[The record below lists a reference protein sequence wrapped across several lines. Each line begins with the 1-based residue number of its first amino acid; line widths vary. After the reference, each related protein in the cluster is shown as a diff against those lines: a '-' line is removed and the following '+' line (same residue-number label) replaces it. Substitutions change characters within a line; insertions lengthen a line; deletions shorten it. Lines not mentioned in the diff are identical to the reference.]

1 MKTLY
6 DKHGMIHL
14 NAGCLP
20 KDYLGADVNPSFT
33 ELTSWESVDRS
44 DLEAIIDEK
53 KSDGV
58 SITLSDSVS
67 GKYFLSDDNGKN
79 ALIDRLDKVIR
90 WATELGLYII
100 LRLGGIGALCDS
112 DCGKLNDAYKKD
124 ILRLIKYLSRKYSS
138 YGNLMTAIAVIPL
151 GAGNISESVTL
162 KVAQMEFMRDYLT
175 EASKLYRQNH
185 PYGLLLTEGRI
196 FTNEELRKI
205 DKQMRMYLFL
215 RYRHY
220 DRHY

>member
-196 FTNEELRKI
+196 FTNEELSKI
-205 DKQMRMYLFL
+205 DKQMADVSVFKV
-215 RYRHY
+215 
-220 DRHY
+220 

>member
-90 WATELGLYII
+90 CATELGLYII

-205 DKQMRMYLFL
+205 DKQMADVSVFKV
-215 RYRHY
+215 
-220 DRHY
+220 

>member
-124 ILRLIKYLSRKYSS
+124 ILRLIKYLSRKYSA

-151 GAGNISESVTL
+151 DAGSISESVTL

-205 DKQMRMYLFL
+205 DKQMADVSVFKV
-215 RYRHY
+215 
-220 DRHY
+220 

>member
-151 GAGNISESVTL
+151 GAGNISESVTP

-205 DKQMRMYLFL
+205 DKQMADVSVFKV
-215 RYRHY
+215 
-220 DRHY
+220 

>member
-6 DKHGMIHL
+6 DKPGMIHL

-151 GAGNISESVTL
+151 GAGNISETVTL

-205 DKQMRMYLFL
+205 DKQMADVSVFKV
-215 RYRHY
+215 
-220 DRHY
+220 

>member
-151 GAGNISESVTL
+151 GAGNRSESVTL

-205 DKQMRMYLFL
+205 DKQMADVSVFKV
-215 RYRHY
+215 
-220 DRHY
+220 

>member
-151 GAGNISESVTL
+151 DAGSISESVTL

-205 DKQMRMYLFL
+205 DKQMADVSVFKV
-215 RYRHY
+215 
-220 DRHY
+220 

>member
-100 LRLGGIGALCDS
+100 LRLGGIGALCGS

-151 GAGNISESVTL
+151 GAGNISESVTP

-205 DKQMRMYLFL
+205 DKQMADVSVFKV
-215 RYRHY
+215 
-220 DRHY
+220 

>member
-112 DCGKLNDAYKKD
+112 DCGKLNDAE
-124 ILRLIKYLSRKYSS
+124 RR
-138 YGNLMTAIAVIPL
+138 
-151 GAGNISESVTL
+151 SVT
-162 KVAQMEFMRDYLT
+162 F
-175 EASKLYRQNH
+175 
-185 PYGLLLTEGRI
+185 P
-196 FTNEELRKI
+196 
-205 DKQMRMYLFL
+205 
-215 RYRHY
+215 
-220 DRHY
+220 

>member
-20 KDYLGADVNPSFT
+20 KAYLGADVNPSFT

-205 DKQMRMYLFL
+205 DKQMADVSVFKV
-215 RYRHY
+215 
-220 DRHY
+220 

>member
-44 DLEAIIDEK
+44 DLEAITDEK

-79 ALIDRLDKVIR
+79 ALIDRLYKVIR

-151 GAGNISESVTL
+151 GAGSISESVTL
-162 KVAQMEFMRDYLT
+162 KVAQLEFMRDYLT

-205 DKQMRMYLFL
+205 DKQMADVSVFKV
-215 RYRHY
+215 
-220 DRHY
+220 

>member
-44 DLEAIIDEK
+44 DLEAITDEK

-58 SITLSDSVS
+58 SISLSDSVS

-205 DKQMRMYLFL
+205 DKQMADVSVFKV
-215 RYRHY
+215 
-220 DRHY
+220 

>member
-151 GAGNISESVTL
+151 GAGNISESFTL

-205 DKQMRMYLFL
+205 DKQMADVSVFKV
-215 RYRHY
+215 
-220 DRHY
+220 

>member
-175 EASKLYRQNH
+175 DASKLYRQNH

-205 DKQMRMYLFL
+205 DKQMADVSVFKV
-215 RYRHY
+215 
-220 DRHY
+220 

>member
-20 KDYLGADVNPSFT
+20 KDYLGADVNPFFT

-205 DKQMRMYLFL
+205 DKQMADVSVFKV
-215 RYRHY
+215 
-220 DRHY
+220 

>member
-100 LRLGGIGALCDS
+100 LRLGGIGAMCDS

-205 DKQMRMYLFL
+205 DKQMADVSVFKV
-215 RYRHY
+215 
-220 DRHY
+220 

>member
-151 GAGNISESVTL
+151 GAGNISESVTP

-175 EASKLYRQNH
+175 EASKLYRENH

-196 FTNEELRKI
+196 FINDELRKI
-205 DKQMRMYLFL
+205 DKQMADVSVFKV
-215 RYRHY
+215 
-220 DRHY
+220 

>member
-44 DLEAIIDEK
+44 DLEAIVIEK

-58 SITLSDSVS
+58 IITLSDSVS
-67 GKYFLSDDNGKN
+67 SEYFLSDDAGKN
-79 ALIDRLDKVIR
+79 ALIDKLDRVIR

-100 LRLGGIGALCDS
+100 LRLGGIVALCDE
-112 DCGKLNDAYKKD
+112 AYKKD
-124 ILRLIKYLSRKYSS
+124 VIRLLSYISRKYSS
-138 YGNLMTAIAVIPL
+138 YGNLMTAVAVIK
-151 GAGNISESVTL
+151 AEENNSSVSNTL
-162 KVAQMEFMRDYLT
+162 TSKQILRMRDYLT
-175 EASKLYRQNH
+175 DASRLYRQNH
-185 PYGLLLTEGRI
+185 PYGILLTEGGM

-205 DKQMRMYLFL
+205 DKQMTDVSVFK
-215 RYRHY
+215 
-220 DRHY
+220 

>member
-175 EASKLYRQNH
+175 ETSKLYRQNH

-205 DKQMRMYLFL
+205 DKQMADVSVFKV
-215 RYRHY
+215 
-220 DRHY
+220 

>member
-14 NAGCLP
+14 NAGYLP

-205 DKQMRMYLFL
+205 DKQMADVSVFKV
-215 RYRHY
+215 
-220 DRHY
+220 

>member
-14 NAGCLP
+14 HAGCLP

-205 DKQMRMYLFL
+205 DKQMADVSVFKV
-215 RYRHY
+215 
-220 DRHY
+220 

>member
-151 GAGNISESVTL
+151 GAGNISESVTP

-175 EASKLYRQNH
+175 EASKLYRQNP

-205 DKQMRMYLFL
+205 DKQMADVSVFKV
-215 RYRHY
+215 
-220 DRHY
+220 